1 MPYLLVEFFLGNKP
15 ALALLK
21 KEILQS

>member
-1 MPYLLVEFFLGNKP
+1 MPYLLVEIFLGNKP